1 MAWHCEFD
9 VREWE
14 WSVVV
19 ISSVVRLFG
28 NFALVS
34 DDVLKRECGSGES
47 DRGGRGNRTED

>member
-1 MAWHCEFD
+1 
-9 VREWE
+9 
-14 WSVVV
+14 V

>member
-1 MAWHCEFD
+1 M
-9 VREWE
+9 
-14 WSVVV
+14 

-47 DRGGRGNRTED
+47 DRGGRGNLRERESNGKSKSESTRAWREK